1 VPTASIRYFLWRLR
15 WAGLL
20 TADLVIWFLAVEMAT
35 LARYEGATDLIDQWL
50 LLVGA
55 ALAGG
60 MHASIGMLLRLYH
73 GRYAVGSADEL
84 TALAVA
90 IGGASQSLFAVS
102 ALAPNRLV
110 PLSAAFIGAAIAFVL
125 MLALRLALRR
135 IHEGAV
141 RPRQGEP
148 TLIFGAGDAGNQLIR
163 SMLQDP
169 LSPFLPVGLLDDNPA
184 KKHSR
189 ISRVRMLGN
198 RQAIGAAAARTGA
211 TTLVVA
217 IPTADAS
224 LVRDVSGLAVAAGL
238 TVKVLPG
245 ISELLSSHVGI
256 RDVRD
261 IDLADV
267 LGRRQIETDLGAIAD
282 YLYNKRV
289 LITGAGG
296 SIGAELCRQVHLFGP
311 AELIM
316 LDRDES
322 ALHAVQLNLY
332 GRSEMG
338 SGDVVLAD
346 IRDAKAVSRVFAE
359 KRPQVVF
366 HAAALKHVNMLEKFP
381 EEAWKTNVLGTRNV
395 LAAATAVDVECFINI
410 STDKAANPA
419 NVLGRSKRVA
429 EKLTARYALDNGGT
443 FLSVRFGNVLG
454 SRGSVLTTFA
464 AQIARGGPVTVTDPD
479 VTRFFMTIEEAVQL
493 VIQAGALGQRGE
505 TLVLDM
511 GEPILIAD
519 VARQLIAMSHR
530 PVDLVFTGLR
540 PGEKLHEDLFD
551 KTEHGSRPH
560 HPLISHVRVPQL
572 RDRFL
577 EFEDWTALVAS
588 SYPDEQFAVVH
599 ESHLF
604 RSGTTTV

>member
-1 VPTASIRYFLWRLR
+1 MPSNSIRSLLWRLR
-15 WAGLL
+15 WVGLL
-20 TADLVIWFLAVEMAT
+20 SADLVIWGFAVQVAT
-35 LARYEGATDLIDQWL
+35 IARYEGATALIDQRL
-50 LLVGA
+50 LLAGA
-55 ALAGG
+55 ALAGSLHVSLG
-60 MHASIGMLLRLYH
+60 LLLRLYH

-84 TALAVA
+84 TALAIA
-90 IGGASQSLFAVS
+90 IAGASLGLFAVS
-102 ALAPNRLV
+102 AVMPDRLAPLSV
-110 PLSAAFIGAAIAFVL
+110 PFIGAAIAFLL
-125 MLALRLALRR
+125 MLGLRLALRR
-135 IHEGAV
+135 THEGAV

-148 TLIFGAGDAGNQLIR
+148 TIIFGAGEAGQQLIR
-163 SMLQDP
+163 SMLHDP
-169 LSPFLPVGLLDDNPA
+169 QSPFLPVGLLDDDPA
-184 KKHSR
+184 KRHSR
-189 ISRVRMLGN
+189 IHRVRMLGN
-198 RQAIGAAAARTGA
+198 RHAIESAAARTGA
-211 TTLVVA
+211 TILVVA
-217 IPTADAS
+217 IPIADAA

-346 IRDAKAVSRVFAE
+346 IRDAQAVSRVFAQ
-359 KRPQVVF
+359 KRPHVVF
-366 HAAALKHVNMLEKFP
+366 HAAALKHVNMLETFP

-395 LAAATAVDVECFINI
+395 LEASTDVDVECFINI

-464 AQIARGGPVTVTDPD
+464 AQIARGGPVTVTDPG
-479 VTRFFMTIEEAVQL
+479 VTRYFMTIEEAVQL

-511 GEPILIAD
+511 GQPILIAD

-551 KTEHGSRPH
+551 KTEYGRRPH

-572 RDRFL
+572 DAHFL
-577 EFEDWTALVAS
+577 ELEDWTALVAS
-588 SYPDEQFAVVH
+588 PELVGRFDSRPPAQLV
-599 ESHLF
+599 
-604 RSGTTTV
+604 

>member
-1 VPTASIRYFLWRLR
+1 MI
-15 WAGLL
+15 
-20 TADLVIWFLAVEMAT
+20 
-35 LARYEGATDLIDQWL
+35 
-50 LLVGA
+50 
-55 ALAGG
+55 
-60 MHASIGMLLRLYH
+60 LRLYQ

-84 TALAVA
+84 TALAIA
-90 IGGASQSLFAVS
+90 IAGASISLFAVS

-110 PLSAAFIGAAIAFVL
+110 PLSVPFIGAVIAFVL
-125 MLALRLALRR
+125 MLGLRLALRR
-135 IHEGAV
+135 THEGAV
-141 RPRQGEP
+141 RPRLGEP

-163 SMLQDP
+163 SMLQDAQ
-169 LSPFLPVGLLDDNPA
+169 SPFLPVGLLDDDPA
-184 KKHSR
+184 KRHSR
-189 ISRVRMLGN
+189 IYRVRMLGN
-198 RQAIGAAAARTGA
+198 RHAIGAAAARTGA

-224 LVRDVSGLAVAAGL
+224 LVRDVSALAGEAGL
-238 TVKVLPG
+238 SVKVLPG
-245 ISELLSSHVGI
+245 IVDLLSPRIGI

-267 LGRRQIETDLGAIAD
+267 LGRHQIDTDLGAMAD
-282 YLYNKRV
+282 YLTNKRV

-296 SIGAELCRQVHLFGP
+296 SIGAELCRQVQLFGP
-311 AELIM
+311 AELIL

-322 ALHAVQLNLY
+322 ALHAVQLSLY

-346 IRDAKAVSRVFAE
+346 IRDAEAVSRIFAR

-366 HAAALKHVNMLEKFP
+366 HAAALKHVNMLERFP

-395 LAAATAVDVECFINI
+395 LDAATAVEVECFINI

-429 EKLTARYALDNGGT
+429 ERLTAQYARDNGGA

-464 AQIARGGPVTVTDPD
+464 AQIARGGPVTVTDPG

-493 VIQAGALGQRGE
+493 VIQGGALGQRGE

-530 PVDLVFTGLR
+530 PVALVFTGLR

-572 RDRFL
+572 KDRYL
-577 EFEDWTALVAS
+577 EAEDWSALVGS
-588 SYPDEQFAVVH
+588 SEINLPMANRTEAH
-599 ESHLF
+599 SP
-604 RSGTTTV
+604 

>member
-1 VPTASIRYFLWRLR
+1 MPSAAIRMFWRLR
-15 WAGLL
+15 WIGLL
-20 TADLVIWFLAVEMAT
+20 TADLVIWFIAVQIAT
-35 LARYEGATDLIDQWL
+35 FARYEGDTTLVDQRL
-50 LLVGA
+50 LLAGA
-55 ALAGG
+55 TLAGALHG
-60 MHASIGMLLRLYH
+60 SIGALLRLHH

-84 TALAVA
+84 TALAIA
-90 IGGASQSLFAVS
+90 IAGASMGLFAAS
-102 ALAPNRLV
+102 ALVPGRLV
-110 PLSAAFIGAAIAFVL
+110 PLSVPFIGAAIAFLL
-125 MLALRLALRR
+125 MLGLRLTLRR
-135 IHEGAV
+135 THEGAV

-148 TLIFGAGDAGNQLIR
+148 TLIFGAGEAGHQLIR
-163 SMLQDP
+163 SMLHDP
-169 LSPFLPVGLLDDNPA
+169 QSPFLPVGLLDDDPA

-189 ISRVRMLGN
+189 IHRVRMLGN
-198 RQAIGAAAARTGA
+198 RHAIATAAGRTGA

-224 LVRDVSGLAVAAGL
+224 LVRDVSALAATAGL
-238 TVKVLPG
+238 SVKVLPN
-245 ISELLSSHVGI
+245 ISDLLSSRIGI

-267 LGRRQIETDLGAIAD
+267 LGRHQIDTDLGEIAE
-282 YLYNKRV
+282 YLTDKRV

-311 AELIM
+311 SELIL

-322 ALHAVQLNLY
+322 ALHAVQLSLY
-332 GRSEMG
+332 GRSEMS

-346 IRDAKAVSRVFAE
+346 IRDGEAVSRVFAY

-395 LAAATAVDVECFINI
+395 LEASTAANVECFINI

-429 EKLTARYALDNGGT
+429 EKLTSRYALDNGGT

-454 SRGSVLTTFA
+454 SRGSVLSTFA
-464 AQIARGGPVTVTDPD
+464 AQIARGGPVTVTDPG

-511 GEPILIAD
+511 GEQVLIAD
-519 VARQLIAMSHR
+519 VARQLIAMSHQ
-530 PVDLVFTGLR
+530 PVDMVFTGLR

-551 KTEHGSRPH
+551 KTENGSRPH

-572 RDRFL
+572 KDRFL
-577 EFEDWTALVAS
+577 EFEDWTALTAPS
-588 SYPDEQFAVVH
+588 EHDLRLANPDE
-599 ESHLF
+599 SRLS
-604 RSGTTTV
+604 RSGTTSG

>member
-1 VPTASIRYFLWRLR
+1 MPPASVRALLWRLR
-15 WAGLL
+15 WFGLL
-20 TADLVIWFLAVEMAT
+20 TADLAIWLLAVEIAT
-35 LARYEGATDLIDQWL
+35 FARYEGDTGQIDQR
-50 LLVGA
+50 LVFTGA
-55 ALAGG
+55 ALAGII
-60 MHASIGMLLRLYH
+60 HASVGLVLRLYH

-90 IGGASQSLFAVS
+90 IAGASISLFAVS
-102 ALAPNRLV
+102 ALAPSRLV
-110 PLSAAFIGAAIAFVL
+110 PLSVPFIGAVIAFVL
-125 MLALRLALRR
+125 MLGLRLALRR
-135 IHEGAV
+135 THEGAV

-169 LSPFLPVGLLDDNPA
+169 QSPFLPVGLLDDNPA
-184 KKHSR
+184 KRHSR

-198 RQAIGAAAARTGA
+198 RHAIGSAAVRTGA
-211 TTLVVA
+211 TSLVVA
-217 IPTADAS
+217 IPTADAA
-224 LVRDVSGLAVAAGL
+224 LVREVSALAATAGL

-245 ISELLSSHVGI
+245 IAELLSSRVGI

-261 IDLADV
+261 IDLTDV
-267 LGRRQIETDLGAIAD
+267 LGRHQVDTDLDAIAD
-282 YLYNKRV
+282 YLNNKRV

-338 SGDVVLAD
+338 AGDVVLAD
-346 IRDAKAVSRVFAE
+346 IRDAEAISRIFAQ

-395 LAAATAVDVECFINI
+395 LAAATAVNVECFINI

-429 EKLTARYALDNGGT
+429 EKLTAQYALDNGGP

-464 AQIARGGPVTVTDPD
+464 AQIARGGPVTVTDPG

-493 VIQAGALGQRGE
+493 VIQAGALGRRGE

-519 VARQLIAMSHR
+519 VARQLIAMSHQ

-551 KTEHGSRPH
+551 KTECGSRPH

-572 RDRFL
+572 DAHFL
-577 EFEDWTALVAS
+577 EFEDWTALTAS
-588 SYPDEQFAVVH
+588 PEPETPLVRRPAEHFA
-599 ESHLF
+599 
-604 RSGTTTV
+604 